1 MGNEEIVERIQKG
14 IDTKE
19 NLLELWEQNKGLIG
33 KAALRYSAYE
43 DMEDLRQQGYMG
55 LYVAAM
61 NYNPDGGALFST
73 YATICI
79 KREMQRYIEDCGGVV
94 RVPNGLSGLVREYKR
109 LEAYVVANYG
119 RKPTEKEAMI
129 NLGIS
134 RDRLEQL
141 RDAMRAKDIESLDK
155 QVGHDGEEV
164 ELLELVA
171 GGEDPEGETLD
182 RVEHEELEGILWDMV
197 GRLPQEQ
204 SHIIIERYRNNRA
217 LKELADEAGET
228 ASQTKHKELK
238 ALKALRYG
246 RGSARLQSFL
256 PECYNPMRG
265 NSVKRFNATWT
276 SSTEYV
282 ALELAR

>member
-1 MGNEEIVERIQKG
+1 
-14 IDTKE
+14 
-19 NLLELWEQNKGLIG
+19 
-33 KAALRYSAYE
+33 
-43 DMEDLRQQGYMG
+43 
-55 LYVAAM
+55 
-61 NYNPDGGALFST
+61 
-73 YATICI
+73 
-79 KREMQRYIEDCGGVV
+79 MQRYIEDCG
-94 RVPNGLSGLVREYKR
+94 RVIRIPNGLNGLVREYKR

-155 QVGHDGEEV
+155 QVGHDGELV

-256 PECYNPMRG
+256 PEYYNPIRG
-265 NSVKRFNATWT
+265 NSIKRFNATWT
-276 SSTEYV
+276 SSTEHA